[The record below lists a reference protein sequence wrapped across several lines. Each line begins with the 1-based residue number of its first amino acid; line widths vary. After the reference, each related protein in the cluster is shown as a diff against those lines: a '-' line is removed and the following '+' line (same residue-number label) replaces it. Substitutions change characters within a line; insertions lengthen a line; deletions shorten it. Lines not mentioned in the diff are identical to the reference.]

1 MTDPSS
7 LEPHSPESMMCELL
21 DRQQIADLLA
31 RYCQRLDEYDIEGV
45 AATFTDDAIT
55 DYGPGRGG
63 EVVGRTEIA
72 ARIADGQAS
81 FRRTAHQLGQS
92 MITID
97 GDAAEAT
104 TYVTA
109 WHEWRDDR
117 QEALRLR
124 YIDRLS
130 RTAEGWLIAHR
141 RLEAMGVEG
150 FAGTEWT
157 WVQRA
162 QP

>member
-1 MTDPSS
+1 MTDPA
-7 LEPHSPESMMCELL
+7 LPDRALRELL

-31 RYCQRLDEYDIEGV
+31 RYCERLDEYDIEEV
-45 AATFTDDAIT
+45 AATFTHNAIT

-63 EVVGRTEIA
+63 EVVGRRQIA
-72 ARIADGQAS
+72 ERIADGQAS

-92 MITID
+92 IVTID
-97 GDAAEAT
+97 GDQATAT

-124 YIDRLS
+124 YIDQLV
-130 RTAEGWLIAHR
+130 RTTDGWLIAHR

-150 FAGTEWT
+150 FAGAEWT

-162 QP
+162 EP